1 MLSDKE
7 KRLALFWMVKNAEEL
22 VEKVQKGEN
31 SEEIVNYIKQ
41 KIFLLKLNSGD
52 VNKLNYM
59 LSLLKN

>member
-1 MLSDKE
+1 LSDKE